1 MFFTF
6 VIWFGYK
13 YIHVTESHELLAN
26 HNGINLSMQKSYL
39 LQYAKK
45 KTQTIKTHGACHIMS
60 SI

>member
-1 MFFTF
+1 MKFMFFTF

-26 HNGINLSMQKSYL
+26 HNGIILSMQKSYL

-45 KTQTIKTHGACHIMS
+45 KKKRQ
-60 SI
+60 